1 MTRIGTYGSHLSL
14 IARML
19 NTQRSVHDSQAQVA
33 TEKKSQDY
41 AGLAT
46 SSFRLVSLENERAL
60 SERFVETNQ
69 TAITKLNVMETSLKA
84 VDKVIRTFRSELQA
98 FQAVGPSD
106 PQNLQQMQARAW
118 DALQQLQSYLD
129 VKVEGDYVFGGGK
142 TDTMPVQIPWGS
154 LAEFQAD
161 YAIDSSGTA
170 GAAFPTTRSGHLSA
184 TYNGGAAGT
193 GYYYEGDT
201 LQLEH
206 RLDDIRS
213 ITLGINAA
221 DPAIEK
227 AMRAMLMMAQGAMS
241 QQETLAPNLVSQSI
255 TLLNDSIMH
264 DAANTAEKTSDLTGM
279 LYNVGAN
286 KSSISRAISEHKEF
300 VDTTEMRLS
309 ELENVNMLEAVT
321 RLNDNVRA
329 LETSY
334 TSFGRIR
341 QLSLAQFL

>member
-1 MTRIGTYGSHLSL
+1 MTRIATYGSHLSL
-14 IARML
+14 LSYML
-19 NTQRSVHDSQAQVA
+19 DTQTAVNDAQAQVS
-33 TEKKSQDY
+33 TEKKSQNY
-41 AGLAT
+41 AGIAVD
-46 SSFRLVSLENERAL
+46 SFRLVSLENERSL

-69 TAITKLNVMETSLKA
+69 TAMTKLNVMETSLKA
-84 VDKVIRTFRSELQA
+84 VDKVIRTFRSEVQA

-106 PQNLQQMQARAW
+106 PQNLVQMQERAW
-118 DALQQLQSYLD
+118 DALQQIQSYLD

-154 LAEFQAD
+154 LAAFQAD
-161 YAIDSSGTA
+161 YKIDSSGTA
-170 GAAFPTTRSGHLSA
+170 GAAFPTTRSGHLAA

-193 GYYYEGDT
+193 GYYYKGDT

-227 AMRAMLMMAQGAMS
+227 AMRGMFMMAQGAMS
-241 QQETLAPNLVSQSI
+241 QQETVAPNLIGQVM
-255 TLLNDSIMH
+255 TVLNDSLQH
-264 DAANTAEKTSDLTGM
+264 DSGNTQEKSSDVTGM

-286 KSSISRAISEHKEF
+286 KSSISRAITEHKEF
-300 VDTTEMRLS
+300 VDTTETRIT

-341 QLSLAQFL
+341 QLSLAQYL

>member
-1 MTRIGTYGSHLSL
+1 MTRIATYGSHLSL
-14 IARML
+14 LSRML
-19 NTQRSVHDSQAQVA
+19 DTQRSVHDAQAQVS

-41 AGLAT
+41 AGLAA
-46 SSFRLVSLENERAL
+46 SSFRLVALENERSL

-69 TAITKLNVMETSLKA
+69 TAMTKLNVMETSLKA
-84 VDKVIRTFRSELQA
+84 VDKVIRTFRSDLQA

-106 PQNLQQMQARAW
+106 PGNLTQMQNRAW

-154 LAEFQAD
+154 LAELQAD

-170 GAAFPTTRSGHLSA
+170 AAAFPTTRAGHLAA

-201 LQLEH
+201 LELEH

-227 AMRAMLMMAQGAMS
+227 AMRAMFMMAQGEMD
-241 QQETLAPNLVSQSI
+241 QQETVAPNLIGQSI
-255 TLLNDSIMH
+255 TLLNDAIIH
-264 DAANTAEKTSDLTGM
+264 DAGNTAEKTNDLTGM

-286 KSSISRAISEHKEF
+286 KSAINQAINEHKEF
-300 VDTTEMRLS
+300 VDTTEKRII
-309 ELENVNMLEAVT
+309 ELENIDMLEAVT
-321 RLNDNVRA
+321 LLNDQLKA
-329 LETSY
+329 LEVSY
-334 TSFGRIR
+334 TAFGRIR
-341 QLSLAQFL
+341 QLSLAQYL